1 MRKNKQNVVLNQSS
15 EAFGNCSE
23 IFRSL
28 ILAMTTAGDGVILE
42 VILCEKLLLV
52 FRCFTNKMVIFGVV
66 FRFVK
71 NKVIILSFEG
81 F

>member
-23 IFRSL
+23 IFRSF
-28 ILAMTTAGDGVILE
+28 ILAMTTAGDGVILF